1 MITVL
6 NDLHIGAIR
15 SGGTT
20 TQTAWA
26 LRQNLL
32 GRMGDLFNRVVE
44 GDIIINGDL
53 FDEFL
58 VPMTDL
64 WEAVRISSHWL
75 QADPKRSLYVARG
88 NHDIAKNTTIMSA
101 FDLYCKVLGHMYPSQ
116 FSAITEPTRIADH
129 QMVVIPHMP
138 NQDLFDLALT
148 NVEPAQWL
156 LVHCNYDNK
165 FAVEA
170 DHSLNM
176 SKEQAEA
183 LPFQH
188 IIFGHEHQQREALG
202 GKVVVVGNQMP
213 SSVADCLNNDSKRLL
228 RLHSG
233 GWEQEQVWSADSP
246 AGLARV
252 DWRRLDTYDDLQA
265 FVRVEGT
272 ATAEEATNAIS
283 AISRF
288 RSRSAAFVVTN
299 AVTIDGVSTDEEAIR
314 ASLSEAKGFDVIE
327 ALLGLLDEGFEK
339 NTVKNIIEKHNVQ
352 TSQVE

>member
-20 TQTAWA
+20 PQTAWA

-32 GRMGDLFNRVVE
+32 GRMGDLFNRAK
-44 GDIIINGDL
+44 GDIVINGDL

-75 QADPKRSLYVARG
+75 QADPKRRLYAARG

-101 FDLYCKVLGHMYPSQ
+101 FDMYCRVLRHIYGSQ
-116 FSAITEPTRIADH
+116 FFAIIEPTRIAEHD
-129 QMVVIPHMP
+129 MLVIPHMP
-138 NQDLFDLALT
+138 NQDLFNLALS
-148 NVEPAQWL
+148 NAKPAKWL

-176 SKEQAEA
+176 SKEQAES
-183 LPFQH
+183 LPFEH

-213 SSVADCLNNDSKRLL
+213 SSVADCLNNSSKRLL
-228 RLHSG
+228 RLHSA
-233 GWEQEQVWSADSP
+233 GWEQETVWSADSL
-246 AGLARV
+246 AGLACV
-252 DWRRLDTYDDLQA
+252 DWRRLDTDEIDQA

-272 ATAEEATNAIS
+272 AAAEEATAVIS

-288 RSRSAAFVVTN
+288 RGRSAAFVVTN

-327 ALLGLLDEGFEK
+327 ALLSLLDEGFEK
-339 NTVKNIIEKHNVQ
+339 ETVKTIIEKHNVQ